1 MKSLLRKLSTREIVE
16 ELFTRDEAA
25 DVINIFKNEKGLDC
39 EFIDINGFCEW
50 LCIKK
55 GKARDMAKKAEATGA
70 FDVLRVGR
78 DYRIDKVSFKNWFR
92 KTGGKFQ

>member
-1 MKSLLRKLSTREIVE
+1 
-16 ELFTRDEAA
+16 
-25 DVINIFKNEKGLDC
+25 
-39 EFIDINGFCEW
+39 
-50 LCIKK
+50 
-55 GKARDMAKKAEATGA
+55 MAKKAEATGA